1 MWALAVWA
9 VIGLLGVLH
18 VGINAVV
25 LASVLVCE
33 LAMIVLF
40 DVAAFLHPADRRA
53 SRPSR

>member
-1 MWALAVWA
+1 MWA

-33 LAMIVLF
+33 LAIIVLF
-40 DVAAFLHPADRRA
+40 DVAAFLHPAAAR